1 MAQNVLSDENAD
13 MASCNLWPG
22 FQQIARSRKK
32 FSGPCD
38 ELFFFCVFIFFYL
51 RGLPARS
58 LHSLRGIWQSLNVC
72 GSNFLWKVTSVSAH
86 TEEGIQLGSTQKSK
100 MSGWKLWEKS
110 LCSKA
115 AIFLLF

>member
-38 ELFFFCVFIFFYL
+38 ELFFFVYLFFFISVACRL
-51 RGLPARS
+51 V
-58 LHSLRGIWQSLNVC
+58 VC
-72 GSNFLWKVTSVSAH
+72 ILSVASGKV
-86 TEEGIQLGSTQKSK
+86 
-100 MSGWKLWEKS
+100 
-110 LCSKA
+110 
-115 AIFLLF
+115 